1 MCNKWTSFTADCL
14 LIKEKDRA
22 MRTKHTVNVLAIAGA
37 LVVLIGVTL
46 AANDAFAAESAAIE
60 PTASAI
66 DDVSESTLAG
76 AEAANTEAAADA
88 LSAVE
93 LSNRLDLDIQLVDH
107 ISFVLVGGL

>member
-1 MCNKWTSFTADCL
+1 
-14 LIKEKDRA
+14 

-46 AANDAFAAESAAIE
+46 AANDAFAAESDAIK
-60 PTASAI
+60 PTVIAI

-107 ISFVLVGGL
+107 ISLVLLGGL